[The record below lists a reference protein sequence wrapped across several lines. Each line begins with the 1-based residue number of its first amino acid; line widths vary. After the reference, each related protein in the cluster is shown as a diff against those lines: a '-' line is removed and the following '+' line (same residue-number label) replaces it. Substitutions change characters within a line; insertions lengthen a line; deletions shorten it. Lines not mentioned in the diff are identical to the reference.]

1 MGHHTTH
8 TSSTLPLSTT
18 TTTHIR
24 ARCQAEGLQE
34 DLLVV
39 QADLVG
45 PTWAMG
51 TRPRPQAQG
60 VLRGLVTPLP
70 GLPTLHQD
78 LTPTTHTTPQLRRPE
93 STQLRLN

>member
-1 MGHHTTH
+1 MGHPTTL
-8 TSSTLPLSTT
+8 TSSILPPSTI

-24 ARCQAEGLQE
+24 ARCQAEDLQG
-34 DLLVV
+34 DRLVV
-39 QADLVG
+39 QLDLVG

-51 TRPRPQAQG
+51 TRPLVQG
-60 VLRGLVTPLP
+60 VLRGLVTPPL

-78 LTPTTHTTPQLRRPE
+78 LTPTTHTTPQLRPPE